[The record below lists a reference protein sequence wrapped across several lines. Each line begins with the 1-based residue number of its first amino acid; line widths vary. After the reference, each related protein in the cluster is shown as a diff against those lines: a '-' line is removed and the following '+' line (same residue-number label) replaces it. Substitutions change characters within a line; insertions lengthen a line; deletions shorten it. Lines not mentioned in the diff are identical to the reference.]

1 MRLAKPLNY
10 SAKSPDRQC
19 HKGEILAARAD
30 PGGLMQLPISNRQIA
45 VALELQHVAPL
56 AVHLDGTGG
65 AAVDGEAVAFKDAHR
80 GGILWPPRGTIP
92 ARRRPAPAP
101 ARRRARRS
109 RGQRTARR
117 CGSPA
122 WPC

>member
-1 MRLAKPLNY
+1 MRLAKPLHY

-80 GGILWPPRGTIP
+80 GGILWPARGLHEIG
-92 ARRRPAPAP
+92 
-101 ARRRARRS
+101 RASCRER
-109 RGQRTARR
+109 
-117 CGSPA
+117 
-122 WPC
+122 